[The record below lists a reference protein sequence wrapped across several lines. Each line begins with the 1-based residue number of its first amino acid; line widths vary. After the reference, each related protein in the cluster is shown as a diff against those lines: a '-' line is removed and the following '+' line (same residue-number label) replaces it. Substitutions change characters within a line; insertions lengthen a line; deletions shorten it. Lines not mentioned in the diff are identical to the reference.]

1 MAMKTRSSPAAG
13 VAHDQTADVNV
24 DFVNNETYLFR
35 GDGPLP
41 TPGNG
46 NNLRVATTNADSFS
60 HHLVGMALTNS
71 NGALGAIGWGQFSWQ
86 PVSSTSV
93 GPGGSGS
100 VNVPL
105 PSGTFA
111 VWLGDPDSGDQAGG
125 LCGIPAN
132 GNVDQN
138 SLSCPIA
145 FKPVGPAPAGGHVKV
160 PDQGTAIGGSTLV
173 GNQLRVGARPGCAK
187 LDWLTRSGK
196 RARIGLLNQTR
207 TTVLK
212 CLGRPSG
219 AAKRR
224 GDERWR
230 YGKHLV
236 LHLINKRVRSFSLRT
251 NHYVAKNKL
260 GVGTTLTRIRK
271 ALGRTLLDR
280 RARLYRAVTPS
291 FTNKKKRYADVR
303 VHYSKKGKHKV
314 TRIDAKLVTRKT
326 LDRIGR
332 RLAARTR

>member
-1 MAMKTRSSPAAG
+1 M
-13 VAHDQTADVNV
+13 
-24 DFVNNETYLFR
+24 
-35 GDGPLP
+35 
-41 TPGNG
+41 
-46 NNLRVATTNADSFS
+46 
-60 HHLVGMALTNS
+60 
-71 NGALGAIGWGQFSWQ
+71 
-86 PVSSTSV
+86 
-93 GPGGSGS
+93 
-100 VNVPL
+100 
-105 PSGTFA
+105 
-111 VWLGDPDSGDQAGG
+111 
-125 LCGIPAN
+125 
-132 GNVDQN
+132 
-138 SLSCPIA
+138 
-145 FKPVGPAPAGGHVKV
+145 GPAPTGGHVKV

-173 GNQLRVGARPGCAK
+173 GNQLRVGARPGCSK

-207 TTVLK
+207 TTVLR

-236 LHLINKRVRSFSLRT
+236 LHLVNKRVKSFSLRT

-260 GVGTTLTRIRK
+260 GVGATIARVRK

-280 RARLYRAVTPS
+280 RAHVYRAVTPG
-291 FTNKKKRYADVR
+291 FTKKRYADVR